1 MKKKASILLS
11 KLRNK
16 DSNYNNNN
24 RKESNN
30 VDIRDINQKNV
41 PENEGYKDSH
51 NDNLI
56 GTLNNSINAIMVSEL
71 YYAFKI
77 LFFIFNMF
85 FKINF

>member
-30 VDIRDINQKNV
+30 VDIHDINQKNV

-56 GTLNNSINAIMVSEL
+56 GTLNNSINAIMV
-71 YYAFKI
+71 K
-77 LFFIFNMF
+77 N
-85 FKINF
+85 N